1 MTPAIDSWPW
11 ITLPP
16 IGHNGGPPLDDL
28 VPGHVPEWGEN
39 GIGTYFEWKRAHRR
53 AWKGKPRSVVMFRLA
68 RAEHVG
74 LTYQEYVAEIL
85 DRGRYLQ
92 REDAARIAEIKQT
105 RAPDTV
111 APVPPA
117 PTPDAGAPT
126 KPLDFRRLQ
135 LAQLQ
140 RKRPRGR

>member
-1 MTPAIDSWPW
+1 MMIDGFIAW
-11 ITLPP
+11 

-39 GIGTYFEWKRAHRR
+39 GIGCYFDWKRAHAR
-53 AWKGKPRSVVMFRLA
+53 AWRGKPRSVVLFRLA
-68 RAEHVG
+68 RAEQVG
-74 LTYQEYVAEIL
+74 LTYHEYVAEIL

-92 REDAARIAEIKQT
+92 VEDAARIDEIRRA
-105 RAPDTV
+105 RAPAV
-111 APVPPA
+111 AAPVPPA
-117 PTPDAGAPT
+117 PKPEDTAPT

>member
-1 MTPAIDSWPW
+1 MTPAIDDWPW
-11 ITLPP
+11 TTLPP
-16 IGHNGGPPLDDL
+16 IGHNGGPPLED
-28 VPGHVPEWGEN
+28 HVPEWGEN
-39 GIGTYFEWKRAHRR
+39 GIGTYFEWKGAHRR

-74 LTYQEYVAEIL
+74 LTYHEYVAEIL

-92 REDAARIAEIKQT
+92 REDAARIAEIKQA

-117 PTPDAGAPT
+117 PTPDSTEAT

>member
-1 MTPAIDSWPW
+1 
-11 ITLPP
+11 
-16 IGHNGGPPLDDL
+16 
-28 VPGHVPEWGEN
+28 
-39 GIGTYFEWKRAHRR
+39 
-53 AWKGKPRSVVMFRLA
+53 MFRLA

-92 REDAARIAEIKQT
+92 REDAARLAEIKQART
-105 RAPDTV
+105 PSV
-111 APVPPA
+111 APPAPPA
-117 PTPDAGAPT
+117 PTPDVAETT